1 MGRLL
6 PLAVIVCAA
15 SVAHAEP
22 TREVLIETSPPG
34 ALVYL
39 ELIENGPLCTATPC
53 TVKLPVGEPSLVIE
67 LKGYSRLYHALQVPR
82 RGKIKREVIVLEK
95 AVGTLVIAGPKGATV
110 LVDGEAQGKAPLRLD
125 VSADSHEVVLMKGGK
140 QIHSDFV
147 DVKAG
152 EELEVTVGGSSGG
165 SGDDG
170 GADEDD
176 GDGEGD
182 GNGDVE
188 IEPDSGGGDDDEDID
203 LRVKRGRPAAPL
215 ARAPLVR
222 ASAAFDLGFRQFTYG
237 GVQTGGTLRS
247 YSEAGQV
254 LAGPLVE
261 VWPGARTSSAV
272 LRRLSLLLRFQHGVH
287 PQQISG
293 GGLVNPASTYWQ
305 ALEVSARYRH
315 QLGKFGVEGG
325 LGYAR
330 DRAQFEGNTSDILLL
345 PDADYQSIRVG
356 VRGTTTVRG
365 FEPYLAVEKRFVTS
379 GGKIAERFGDDTS
392 ISGLKASL
400 GVARSFGKV
409 AVRLEAAYS
418 RYSWDFAYQ
427 PMSLFRADTAADAFQ
442 LIQLAVGYQY

>member
-53 TVKLPVGEPSLVIE
+53 TVKLPIGEPSLVIE

-82 RGKIKREVIVLEK
+82 RGKIKREVITLEK

-125 VSADSHEVVLMKGGK
+125 VTADSHEVVLMKGGK

-147 DVKAG
+147 EVKAG
-152 EELEVTVGGSSGG
+152 EELEVAAGGTGG
-165 SGDDG
+165 GGDDG
-170 GADEDD
+170 GAGDDD
-176 GDGEGD
+176 GDGE
-182 GNGDVE
+182 
-188 IEPDSGGGDDDEDID
+188 IKPDSGGDDDDTD
-203 LRVKRGRPAAPL
+203 LRVKRGGPVAPL

-254 LAGPLVE
+254 LAGLLVE
-261 VWPGARTSSAV
+261 VWPGALTSNPV
-272 LRRLSLLLRFQHGVH
+272 LRRLSLLLRFQHGLH

-315 QLGKFGVEGG
+315 QLGKVGVEGG

-330 DRAQFEGNTSDILLL
+330 DRAQFEGNTSDIRLL

-356 VRGTTTVRG
+356 VRATTTVRG
-365 FEPYLAVEKRFVTS
+365 FEPYLSIEKRFVTS
-379 GGKIAERFGDDTS
+379 GGKLAERFGDDTS
-392 ISGLKASL
+392 ISGFKASL
-400 GVARSFGKV
+400 GVGRSFGV
-409 AVRLEAAYS
+409 VTARLEATYA

-427 PMSLFRADTAADAFQ
+427 PMSLFIADTGVDAFQ
-442 LIQLAVGYQY
+442 LVQLAVGYQY

>member
-67 LKGYSRLYHALQVPR
+67 LRGYSRLYYALQVPR
-82 RGKIKREVIVLEK
+82 RGKIKREVITLEK

-125 VSADSHEVVLMKGGK
+125 VTADSHEVVLMKGGK

-147 DVKAG
+147 EVKAG
-152 EELEVTVGGSSGG
+152 EEIEVRASSGG
-165 SGDDG
+165 GGEDGGEGDD
-170 GADEDD
+170 D
-176 GDGEGD
+176 DGEGD
-182 GNGDVE
+182 VE
-188 IEPDSGGGDDDEDID
+188 IGPDTGGGDDDID
-203 LRVKRGRPAAPL
+203 LRVKRGRPPAPL
-215 ARAPLVR
+215 GRTPLVR

-261 VWPGARTSSAV
+261 VWPGARTSNAV
-272 LRRLSLLLRFQHGVH
+272 LRRLSLLLRFQHGLH

-315 QLGKFGVEGG
+315 QLGKVGVEGG

-356 VRGTTTVRG
+356 VRATTTVRG
-365 FEPYLAVEKRFVTS
+365 FEPYLSIEKRFVSS

-400 GVARSFGKV
+400 GVGRAFGKV
-409 AVRLEAAYS
+409 TARLEATYS

-427 PMSLFRADTAADAFQ
+427 PTSLFRADTGADAFQ